1 MTRKEVFEHL
11 SKRNDRF
18 VKKAKESYVRV
29 MTSNVL
35 LTIEPKSRNF
45 EWNYETRADI
55 LAGMY
60 LYYQPDSIGLQEVGR
75 DMELALRERLSDVY
89 AFADTPLGDHVNWC
103 YHGIPL
109 IQNFTPVIYN
119 KLRYEAIDGRYHLF
133 NGGTG
138 QVWSYHWLMLRSL
151 QAPEKK
157 YIHMNLHYSCGRVD
171 EQRPGVEDV
180 HNELLHLR
188 RLYPTTPIFVT
199 GDYNFERA
207 HELFALMVDGLQM
220 DSGAFLAED
229 AEEQATHYLC
239 HDLGSLE
246 LQMAGIPEAAI
257 DHVAVTTDL
266 VEVKLHRALLDELIC
281 KSSDHSSRILDLEW
295 KANAGAKESVAY

>member
-1 MTRKEVFEHL
+1 MKKTEIFAHL
-11 SKRNDRF
+11 EGRRDAWAN
-18 VKKAKESYVRV
+18 KADDSYVRV

-35 LTIEPKSRNF
+35 LTIEPKSKFF
-45 EWNYETRADI
+45 ELNYEERADI
-55 LAGMY
+55 LAETY
-60 LYYQPDSIGLQEVGR
+60 LYYRPDSIGLQEVGR
-75 DMELALRERLSDVY
+75 DMECALKERLSEVY
-89 AFADTPLGDHVNWC
+89 SFADTPLGDHVNWC

-119 KLRYEAIDGRYHLF
+119 KLRYEAVDGRYHLF
-133 NGGTG
+133 HGGTG

-151 QAPEKK
+151 QDPEKK
-157 YIHMNLHYSCGRVD
+157 YIHMNLHYSCGGVD

-180 HNELLHLR
+180 HNELVHLR

-207 HELFALMVDGLQM
+207 HELFALMVEGLQM

-229 AEEQATHYLC
+229 AEERATHYLC
-239 HDLGSLE
+239 HDLGSPE

-257 DHVAVTTDL
+257 DHITVTTDL
-266 VEVKLHRALLDELIC
+266 VEVKLHRALLDELLC
-281 KSSDHSSRILDLEW
+281 KSSDHSSRILDIAW
-295 KANAGAKESVAY
+295 KSKTD